1 MSLLTGNEGKV
12 LWIAIGALAANAVL
26 TFGNLTSLVSAQ
38 RDVTRSH
45 QILAELTRLEL
56 TVKSA
61 ESSQRTFLLTRGRTS
76 LAALE
81 AARTVLGIRL
91 DRIGE
96 MVRDD
101 ADQAA
106 RLFGL
111 GLATRRYLAGL
122 ADEARLSAAERRTG
136 PSPETPF
143 AEDPPGARAVRAGLD
158 ATEDA
163 ERANLASR
171 EARAFRRRFTA
182 ALSGVASTA
191 LCLCLV
197 VVALLL
203 LVKERAST
211 VAAAAELE
219 EANTSLRDAD
229 QKKDEFLA
237 SLAHELRNP
246 LAAMRSAVELLT
258 ATEAAPDEKAGER
271 RTLSRAI
278 LGRQLSHLTRLVDD
292 LLDLSRVA
300 SRRVALRKEAVSI
313 PDVIE
318 AALEVTRPTLEAR
331 RHTLSLRLP
340 DQEVLV
346 EGDPVRLAQILSN
359 LLSNAAKY
367 SPPDGR
373 VELTVAADE
382 AEAVVRVTDDGIG
395 LAREDLERVF
405 GLFEQG
411 AARPDGDE
419 GLGVGLALSRRLAHL
434 HGGSLTASSPGP
446 GGGSTFVLRLPRACA
461 PPRPSAPPEEV
472 PAAVAPRR
480 VLLVD
485 DNADGVRSL
494 AEVLSLG
501 GHDVHIATDGPS
513 GLEAACRLLPDAV
526 VLDLGLPGFDG
537 YELARRLRSEAAL
550 EGTLLIALSGWAGR
564 QEKSRSADAGVDH
577 HLVKPAPSG
586 RIAELL
592 GTARTRPRP

>member
-1 MSLLTGNEGKV
+1 MSFLTGNEGKV
-12 LWIAIGALAANAVL
+12 LGIAIGALAANAVL
-26 TFGNLTSLVSAQ
+26 TFGNLASLVSAQ

-45 QILAELTRLEL
+45 QVLAELTRLEL
-56 TVKSA
+56 TVRSA
-61 ESSQRTFLLTRGRTS
+61 ESSQRTFLLTQGRTS

-111 GLATRRYLAGL
+111 GHVTRRYLSGL
-122 ADEARLSAAERRTG
+122 EEEARLLAAERRTG
-136 PSPETPF
+136 SSLGTPF

-158 ATEDA
+158 AIEDA
-163 ERANLASR
+163 ERATLASR

-182 ALSGVASTA
+182 AASGVAST
-191 LCLCLV
+191 LLGLCLV
-197 VVALLL
+197 IVAFLL
-203 LVKERAST
+203 LVRERAST
-211 VAAAAELE
+211 EEAAAALE

-229 QKKDEFLA
+229 RKKDEFLA

-258 ATEAAPDEKAGER
+258 ATEAAPDERAGER

-300 SRRVALRKEAVSI
+300 SSRVALRQEGVSL
-313 PDVIE
+313 PDVIQ

-331 RHTLSLRLP
+331 RHTLSVRFP

-359 LLSNAAKY
+359 LVSNAAKY

-373 VELTVAADE
+373 VELAVAADE
-382 AEAVVRVTDDGIG
+382 SEAVVRVTDDGIG

-419 GLGVGLALSRRLAHL
+419 GLGVGLALSRHLAQL
-434 HGGSLTASSPGP
+434 HGGRLTASRPG
-446 GGGSTFVLRLPRACA
+446 
-461 PPRPSAPPEEV
+461 
-472 PAAVAPRR
+472 RR
-480 VLLVD
+480 
-485 DNADGVRSL
+485 
-494 AEVLSLG
+494 
-501 GHDVHIATDGPS
+501 
-513 GLEAACRLLPDAV
+513 
-526 VLDLGLPGFDG
+526 
-537 YELARRLRSEAAL
+537 
-550 EGTLLIALSGWAGR
+550 
-564 QEKSRSADAGVDH
+564 
-577 HLVKPAPSG
+577 
-586 RIAELL
+586 
-592 GTARTRPRP
+592 